1 MIFVG
6 VDIGSCAVKAVA
18 IKKTNKGFNIL
29 QTHFFSIKADEKE
42 EQKAILKLGH
52 LKSLADLYNSR
63 ETRYIF
69 CFPQNQVS
77 TETLTF
83 PFKEKY
89 KIIKSLPFELEDKLS
104 LFDYKTLIS
113 DIKINDFSEGKRQV
127 LVFSAFKESIS
138 NLLNELQSIG
148 IKPFM
153 LTCEASA
160 ISNLFEIKKTNKKN
174 NPTEEVKEKETE
186 DYHLY
191 LKIGHTHSMAIIFA
205 RNSMQNVF
213 SFEWGV
219 FSCIRKIAV
228 KYEIPFNKAMEQFR
242 EKAFVLTQTKG
253 YTGSQIEFAKTITEP
268 FGHLVD
274 KLRLLLLQIEGEKK
288 AKCKKIFI
296 YGGGAQVRNLQALL
310 STQLNTPV
318 VRVEH
323 PPHFPKWNLR
333 NNDEK
338 QNNLITALGTAMA
351 GLKKTKSPSINFL
364 KEEFAI
370 QFDSLS
376 SLWNQWKQP
385 IVFGLISCFLLFTY
399 ASLRDTQSKT
409 LSEKMNTVFQKQSTK
424 MIKFKGKRINTQM
437 VQRFI
442 DNKKMMTQKTKLIKQ
457 ISNIPS
463 VLDQIR
469 ELSTAIKK
477 QDSWNLKIQKL
488 NIKNNKIEMEGYIH
502 PKHLT
507 DLEKN
512 IINLAVSGSFK
523 NLIKK
528 NKPENLSEDLE
539 NKKILFKYSFTKK
552 QS

>member
-18 IKKTNKGFNIL
+18 IKKTSKGFDIL

-42 EQKAILKLGH
+42 EQKAMLIIGH
-52 LKSLADLYNSR
+52 LKSLADLYNNR

-69 CFPQNQVS
+69 CLPQNQVS

-89 KIIKSLPFELEDKLS
+89 KIVKSLPFELEDKLS

-138 NLLNELQSIG
+138 NLLNELQSVG

-160 ISNLFEIKKTNKKN
+160 ISNLFEIKKTKKKN
-174 NPTEEVKEKETE
+174 DPTKDLKEKESG

-191 LKIGHTHSMAIIFA
+191 LKIGHTHSMAITFA
-205 RNSMQNVF
+205 HNSLQNVY

-228 KYEIPFNKAMEQFR
+228 KYEIPFNKAMDQFR

-253 YTGSQIEFAKTITEP
+253 YTGSQIEFAKTIMEP
-268 FGHLVD
+268 FEHLID

-288 AKCKKIFI
+288 TNCKKIFI
-296 YGGGAQVRNLQALL
+296 YGGGTQIRNLQALL
-310 STQLNTPV
+310 STHLNTPV

-338 QNNLITALGTAMA
+338 QNNLITALGTAVA
-351 GLKKTKSPSINFL
+351 GLKKRKNPPINFL
-364 KEEFAI
+364 KEEFSI
-370 QFDSLS
+370 QFNSFS

-385 IVFGLISCFLLFTY
+385 ILLALISCVLLFTY
-399 ASLRDTQSKT
+399 ASIKDHQSKK

-424 MIKFKGKRINTQM
+424 IIKFKGKRISTEM

-463 VLDQIR
+463 ALDQIK
-469 ELSTAIKK
+469 ELSMAIKK
-477 QDSWNLKIQKL
+477 QDTWNLKIHRL

-502 PKHLT
+502 PNYLIT
-507 DLEKN
+507 LEKSL
-512 IINLAVSGSFK
+512 IPLAVSGSFK
-523 NLIKK
+523 NLIKH
-528 NKPENLSEDLE
+528 NKPENLSKNLE
-539 NKKILFKYSFTKK
+539 NKQILFRYSFTKK